1 MLRTAQLCQAGA
13 IAVLLFLPGT
23 MLAGQKHAG
32 YARTMDDLREA
43 RMLLQRT
50 NAVQNVNEGQDEV
63 TLSIGYID
71 AAMADIYKETGEQGE
86 RPNESP
92 RVDARTPWA
101 KRLAKSLKV
110 LEKAE
115 LDCDS
120 EKESGGDTGL
130 RARVLDQLDH
140 AHSRL
145 NVALQTVN
153 FDYTARNLP
162 TRND

>member
-1 MLRTAQLCQAGA
+1 MLRTSQLCQAGA
-13 IAVLLFLPGT
+13 ITVLLFLPGT
-23 MLAGQKHAG
+23 MLAGQKHPG

-43 RMLLQRT
+43 RTLLQRT
-50 NAVQNVNEGQDEV
+50 NAVQNVNDGQDEV

-86 RPNESP
+86 KPNQTP
-92 RVDARTPWA
+92 RVDARLPWA
-101 KRLAKSLKV
+101 GRLAKSLKM

-115 LDCDS
+115 VDCDS
-120 EKESGGDTGL
+120 EKDNGGESGL
-130 RARVLDQLDH
+130 RARVLGQLDH

-153 FDYTARNLP
+153 FDYSARNLP

>member
-1 MLRTAQLCQAGA
+1 MLRIAQLCQSGA
-13 IAVLLFLPGT
+13 LVAILFLPGT
-23 MLAGQKHAG
+23 MLGGQKHLG
-32 YARTMDDLREA
+32 YARAMDDLREA
-43 RMLLQRT
+43 RVLLQRT
-50 NAVQNVNEGQDEV
+50 NVVQNVNDGQDEV
-63 TLSIGYID
+63 TLSVGYID

-86 RPNESP
+86 RPNETP
-92 RVDARTPWA
+92 RVDARASWS
-101 KRLAKSLKV
+101 KRLAKSLKM

-120 EKESGGDTGL
+120 EKGGGETGL